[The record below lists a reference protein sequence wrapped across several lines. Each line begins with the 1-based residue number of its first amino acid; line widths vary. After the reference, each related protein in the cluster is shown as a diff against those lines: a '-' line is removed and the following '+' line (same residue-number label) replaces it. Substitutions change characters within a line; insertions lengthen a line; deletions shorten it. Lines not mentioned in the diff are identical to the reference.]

1 MQDVRIAVVQMTC
14 LVGDAEGNIARM
26 EQFLNDAAT
35 DRVDLVCFPELS
47 VHGYTAGDSGASTPE
62 PIPGPSTEALAG
74 IARRLGI
81 TFLAGL
87 LEEDVSGIVYNTQ
100 VVFGPQGTVGSY
112 RKTHVPTS
120 EIGTWSC
127 GSDIPAFEHPKVHYG
142 IEICYDAHFPEV
154 STILAERGAEILF
167 MPHSSGVGSSAADKK
182 TGWLRFIP
190 ARALDNT
197 VYVAVCNQ
205 VGDNGAGKIFSGG
218 SFICNPRGE
227 VIAESS
233 TTSEEIVVAD
243 LKGGDLA
250 KARAFADG
258 FFRHFRRPEIYDRDF
273 RTGHNA

>member
-1 MQDVRIAVVQMTC
+1 MLDVRIAVVQMTC
-14 LVGDAEGNIARM
+14 RVGETERNIARM
-26 EQFLNDAAT
+26 EQFLSDAAT
-35 DRVDLVCFPELS
+35 DRIDLVCFPELS
-47 VHGYTAGDSGASTPE
+47 VHGYTAGDPAASTPE
-62 PIPGPSTEALAG
+62 PIPGPSTEALTD
-74 IARRLGI
+74 ISRRLGI
-81 TFLAGL
+81 TFMAGL
-87 LEEDVSGIVYNTQ
+87 LERDVSGIIYNTQ
-100 VVFGPQGTVGSY
+100 VIFGPQGTVGSY

-120 EIGTWSC
+120 EIGTWNC
-127 GSDIPAFEHPKVHYG
+127 GSDIPAFEHPKVRYG

-243 LKGGDLA
+243 LKEGDLA

-273 RTGHNA
+273 RTDHNA

>member
-14 LVGDAEGNIARM
+14 LVGEAEGNIARM

-35 DRVDLVCFPELS
+35 GRVDLVCFPELS
-47 VHGYTAGDSGASTPE
+47 VHGYTAGDPGASAPE

-74 IARRLGI
+74 IGRRLGI

-87 LEEDVSGIVYNTQ
+87 LERDVSGIVYNTQ
-100 VVFGPQGTVGSY
+100 VIFGPRGTVGSY

-127 GSDIPAFEHPKVHYG
+127 GNDIPAFQHPKVRYG

-167 MPHSSGVGSSAADKK
+167 LPHSSGVGATATDKK
-182 TGWLRFIP
+182 AGWLRFIP
-190 ARALDNT
+190 ARACDNT
-197 VYVAVCNQ
+197 VFAAVYNQ
-205 VGDNGAGKIFSGG
+205 VGDNGTGKVFSGG
-218 SFICNPRGE
+218 SFICDPRGE

-233 TTSEEIVVAD
+233 TTGEEMVVAD
-243 LKGGDLA
+243 LKAQDLA
-250 KARAFADG
+250 NARAHADG
-258 FFRHFRRPEIYDRDF
+258 FFRHFRRPEIYDRQLPSS
-273 RTGHNA
+273 T